1 MESHAS
7 SGHLS
12 VLHPTPSFLGPED
25 KRKVFRT
32 PDVDVVYQRDNS
44 YCHGLCSYSAA
55 SSHRLEIKIT
65 PVSEVLAFWH
75 FWIGYLYYCD
85 FHPSAAMAHTRTRHH
100 VVERHRSIM
109 VHGRTC
115 LGYRMFLP
123 PDLQTSSQQSQELD
137 SVSQIWRKHTQSAR
151 CGYR

>member
-1 MESHAS
+1 MLLAFRPILHAILILLQNGISITVPPHHERFTYALGIYRHYDIHLDMESHAS

-32 PDVDVVYQRDNS
+32 PDVDVVYQRDSS

-55 SSHRLEIKIT
+55 SSHRLEIEIT

-75 FWIGYLYYCD
+75 FWIGYLVG
-85 FHPSAAMAHTRTRHH
+85 FVTL
-100 VVERHRSIM
+100 VVY
-109 VHGRTC
+109 V
-115 LGYRMFLP
+115 
-123 PDLQTSSQQSQELD
+123 
-137 SVSQIWRKHTQSAR
+137 
-151 CGYR
+151 